1 MLSHT
6 PLLRVRSTCYMYIT
20 TSQVRRSRGDPM
32 TAVHEQ
38 TATDPDGPTG
48 GLATWVDAL
57 TLDQIPQ
64 NVVDRAKHLLLDGLG
79 CALVGAQLPWSR
91 VATDAVLGLES
102 PGNTVV
108 IGTGRTT
115 SGPAAAVL
123 NGTFVQGF
131 ELDDF
136 HPLAPL
142 HSCSLLVPALLSTAS
157 VRPEPSTGAD
167 LLLGALAGFE
177 VGPRVGYTLHG
188 AQMLDRGWHSGSV
201 FGTHAAAMASGKL
214 RGLPPGQLEDALG
227 LAGTQSSGLMA
238 AQYEAMSKRMHH
250 GLAARNGFYAAG
262 LAAAGYTGI
271 KRVFE
276 REYGGFLSVFGEG
289 HNPDASLLTAQLG
302 QRWETSI
309 IMVKS
314 YAAMGGL
321 HGAIDAARQLRSLV
335 APQDISK
342 IDITVGE
349 TVYKHGWWPP
359 ERPLTPIGAQMHI
372 GYATAAAL
380 LDGNV
385 LPEQLTPG
393 RLDSDD
399 IWSLLGATSVHL
411 DETLAHA
418 DVSQWFRTDV
428 AVTMD
433 DGTVHQA
440 RVVQPHGAPA
450 DPVTNEEILAKFHAL
465 ADRVTTRGR
474 AEAIERAVVGIDGL
488 DDIGYLIDLLAAPV
502 AGALD

>member
-1 MLSHT
+1 
-6 PLLRVRSTCYMYIT
+6 
-20 TSQVRRSRGDPM
+20 
-32 TAVHEQ
+32 
-38 TATDPDGPTG
+38 
-48 GLATWVDAL
+48 
-57 TLDQIPQ
+57 
-64 NVVDRAKHLLLDGLG
+64 
-79 CALVGAQLPWSR
+79 
-91 VATDAVLGLES
+91 
-102 PGNTVV
+102 
-108 IGTGRTT
+108 
-115 SGPAAAVL
+115 VL
-123 NGTFVQGF
+123 NGTFIQGF

-157 VRPEPSTGAD
+157 VRGEASAGAD
-167 LLLGALAGFE
+167 LLLAAIAGFE

-188 AQMLDRGWHSGSV
+188 TQMLDRGWHSGPV
-201 FGTHAAAMASGKL
+201 FGTHSAAMASGKL
-214 RGLPPGQLEDALG
+214 RGLPPAQLEDALG
-227 LAGTQSSGLMA
+227 LAGTQSAGLMA

-289 HNPDASLLTAQLG
+289 HDPDASLLTDQLG
-302 QRWETSI
+302 QRWETTI

-321 HGAIDAARQLRSLV
+321 HAAIDAARQLRGSIALE
-335 APQDISK
+335 DISR

-349 TVYKHGWWPP
+349 TVYKHAWWLPQ
-359 ERPLTPIGAQMHI
+359 RPLTPIGAQMNI

-385 LPEQLTPG
+385 LPEQFTPA

-399 IWSLLGATSVHL
+399 IWSLIAATTVHL
-411 DETLAHA
+411 DESLAQA
-418 DVSQWFRTDV
+418 DITEKFRTDV
-428 AVTMD
+428 AVTTD
-433 DGTVHQA
+433 DGTVHRA
-440 RVVQPHGAPA
+440 SVDVPHGAPT
-450 DPVTNEEILAKFHAL
+450 DPVTNEELVAKFHAL
-465 ADRVTTRGR
+465 ADRVTSTSR
-474 AEAIERAVVGIDGL
+474 ADAIERAVLGLDGL
-488 DDIGYLIDLLAAPV
+488 DDVDYLIDLLAAPV

>member
-1 MLSHT
+1 
-6 PLLRVRSTCYMYIT
+6 
-20 TSQVRRSRGDPM
+20 M
-32 TAVHEQ
+32 TISSADVVAP
-38 TATDPDGPTG
+38 ATDPAGPTG
-48 GLATWVDAL
+48 ALATWVHGL
-57 TLDQIPQ
+57 TLDDVPT
-64 NVVDRAKHLLLDGLG
+64 NVVDRAKHLILDGLG
-79 CALVGAQLPWSR
+79 CALIGSQLPWSR
-91 VATDAVLGLES
+91 VATEAVLDIDGA
-102 PGNTVV
+102 GGTAV
-108 IGTGRTT
+108 IGTGRTAAA
-115 SGPAAAVL
+115 PAATLL
-123 NGTFVQGF
+123 NSTYIQGF

-142 HSCSLLVPALLSTAS
+142 HSCSLVLPALLSTAS
-157 VRPEPSTGAD
+157 SGTPGAD
-167 LLLGALAGFE
+167 LLLAAITGFE

-201 FGTHAAAMASGKL
+201 FGTHSAAMASGKL

-289 HNPDASLLTAQLG
+289 HDPDASLLTGQLG
-302 QRWETSI
+302 QRWETTV

-321 HGAIDAARQLRSLV
+321 HGAIDAARELRSSV

-349 TVYKHGWWPP
+349 TIYKHGWWPP
-359 ERPLTPIGAQMHI
+359 ERPLTPIGAQMNI

-385 LPEQLTPG
+385 LPDQFTPG

-399 IWSLLGATSVHL
+399 IWSLIAATTVHL
-411 DETLAHA
+411 DESLAPA
-418 DVSQWFRTDV
+418 DLTEKFRTDV
-428 AVTMD
+428 
-433 DGTVHQA
+433 
-440 RVVQPHGAPA
+440 
-450 DPVTNEEILAKFHAL
+450 
-465 ADRVTTRGR
+465 
-474 AEAIERAVVGIDGL
+474 
-488 DDIGYLIDLLAAPV
+488 
-502 AGALD
+502 

>member
-1 MLSHT
+1 
-6 PLLRVRSTCYMYIT
+6 
-20 TSQVRRSRGDPM
+20 M
-32 TAVHEQ
+32 TAVQ
-38 TATDPDGPTG
+38 QQAATDPAGPTG
-48 GLATWVDAL
+48 RLATWVADL
-57 TLDQIPQ
+57 TLDQVPQ
-64 NVVDRAKHLLLDGLG
+64 NVVERAKHLLLDGLG

-102 PGNTVV
+102 PGDTVV
-108 IGTGRTT
+108 IGTGHTT
-115 SGPAAAVL
+115 SAPAAAVL
-123 NGTFVQGF
+123 NGTFIQGF

-142 HSCSLLVPALLSTAS
+142 HSCSLLIPALLSTAS
-157 VRPEPSTGAD
+157 VRNGVTTGAE
-167 LLLGALAGFE
+167 LLLAAIAGFE

-188 AQMLDRGWHSGSV
+188 TQMLDRGWHSGPV
-201 FGTHAAAMASGKL
+201 FGTHPAAMASGKL
-214 RGLPPGQLEDALG
+214 RGLTPAQLEDALG
-227 LAGTQSSGLMA
+227 LAGTQSAGLMA

-250 GLAARNGFYAAG
+250 GLAARNGFYAVG

-289 HNPDASLLTAQLG
+289 HDPDASQLTAQLG
-302 QRWETSI
+302 QRWETATI
-309 IMVKS
+309 VVKC

-321 HGAIDAARQLRSLV
+321 LGAIDAARKLRNSV
-335 APQDISK
+335 APADISK

-349 TVYKHGWWPP
+349 TVYKHGWWTP
-359 ERPLTPIGAQMHI
+359 ERPLTPIGAQMNI

-385 LPEQLTPG
+385 LPEQFTPS

-399 IWSLLGATSVHL
+399 IWSLIAATTVHL
-411 DETLAHA
+411 DESLAHA

-428 AVTMD
+428 AVTTH
-433 DGTVHQA
+433 DGTVHHA
-440 RVVQPHGAPA
+440 RVLQPHGAPT
-450 DPVTNEEILAKFHAL
+450 DPVTNAELVAKFHSL
-465 ADRVTTRGR
+465 ADRVTSRGR
-474 AEAIERAVVGIDGL
+474 ADAIERTVLGLEDL
-488 DDIGYLIDLLAAPV
+488 DDTNDLIDLLAAPV

>member
-1 MLSHT
+1 
-6 PLLRVRSTCYMYIT
+6 
-20 TSQVRRSRGDPM
+20 M
-32 TAVHEQ
+32 TAVHQ
-38 TATDPDGPTG
+38 QAATDPDGPTG
-48 GLATWVDAL
+48 RLATWVADL
-57 TLDQIPQ
+57 TLDQVPQ
-64 NVVDRAKHLLLDGLG
+64 NVIERAKHLLLDGLG

-91 VATDAVLGLES
+91 VATDAVLGLE
-102 PGNTVV
+102 GKGDTVV
-108 IGTGRTT
+108 IGTGHVT
-115 SGPAAAVL
+115 SAPAAAVL
-123 NGTFVQGF
+123 NGTFIQGF

-142 HSCSLLVPALLSTAS
+142 HSCSLLIPALLSTAS
-157 VRPEPSTGAD
+157 ARPQPTTGGE
-167 LLLGALAGFE
+167 LLLAAIAGFE

-188 AQMLDRGWHSGSV
+188 TQMLDRGWHSGPV

-214 RGLPPGQLEDALG
+214 RGLPPAQLEDALG

-289 HNPDASLLTAQLG
+289 HDPDASLLTGQLG
-302 QRWETSI
+302 QRWETTI

-321 HGAIDAARQLRSLV
+321 HGAIDAARKLRQSV
-335 APQDISK
+335 APEDISK

-349 TVYKHGWWPP
+349 TVYKHGWWLPQ
-359 ERPLTPIGAQMHI
+359 RPLTAIGAQMNI

-385 LPEQLTPG
+385 LPEQFTPT

-399 IWSLLGATSVHL
+399 IWSLIAATTVHL
-411 DETLAHA
+411 DESLAQA
-418 DVSQWFRTDV
+418 DITEKFRTDV
-428 AVTMD
+428 AVTTR
-433 DGTVHQA
+433 DGAVHRA
-440 RVVQPHGAPA
+440 SVAQPHGAPT
-450 DPVTNEEILAKFHAL
+450 DPVTNDELVAKFHAL
-465 ADRVTTRGR
+465 ADRVTSRGR
-474 AEAIERAVVGIDGL
+474 AEAIERAVVGL
-488 DDIGYLIDLLAAPV
+488 DDLDDTDNLIDLLAAPV

>member
-1 MLSHT
+1 
-6 PLLRVRSTCYMYIT
+6 
-20 TSQVRRSRGDPM
+20 M
-32 TAVHEQ
+32 TGLDQEA
-38 TATDPDGPTG
+38 ATDPDGPTG
-48 GLATWVDAL
+48 ELATWVADL
-57 TLDQIPQ
+57 TFDDVPQ
-64 NVVDRAKHLLLDGLG
+64 NVVERAKHLFLDGVG
-79 CALVGAQLPWSR
+79 CALIGAQLPWSR
-91 VATDAVLGLES
+91 IATSAVLGFE
-102 PGNTVV
+102 GAGDTIV
-108 IGTGRTT
+108 IGTGQTT
-115 SGPAAAVL
+115 SAPAAAVL
-123 NGTFVQGF
+123 NGTFIQGF

-157 VRPEPSTGAD
+157 VRGEASAGAD
-167 LLLGALAGFE
+167 LLLAAIAGFE

-188 AQMLDRGWHSGSV
+188 TQMLDRGWHSGPV
-201 FGTHAAAMASGKL
+201 FGTHSAAMASGKL
-214 RGLPPGQLEDALG
+214 RGLPPAQLEDALG
-227 LAGTQSSGLMA
+227 LAGTQSAGLMA

-289 HNPDASLLTAQLG
+289 HDPDASLLTDQLG
-302 QRWETSI
+302 QRWESTI

-321 HGAIDAARQLRSLV
+321 HAAIDAARQLRGSFALE
-335 APQDISK
+335 DISR

-349 TVYKHGWWPP
+349 TVYKHGWWLPQ
-359 ERPLTPIGAQMHI
+359 RPLTPIGAQMNI

-385 LPEQLTPG
+385 LPEQFTPA

-399 IWSLLGATSVHL
+399 IWSLIAATTVHL
-411 DETLAHA
+411 DESLAQA
-418 DVSQWFRTDV
+418 DITEKFRTDV
-428 AVTMD
+428 AVTTD
-433 DGTVHQA
+433 DGTVHRA
-440 RVVQPHGAPA
+440 SVDVPHGAPT
-450 DPVTNEEILAKFHAL
+450 DPVTNEELVAKFHAL
-465 ADRVTTRGR
+465 ADRVTSTSR
-474 AEAIERAVVGIDGL
+474 ADAIERAVLGLDGL
-488 DDIGYLIDLLAAPV
+488 DDVDYLIDLLAAPV

>member
-1 MLSHT
+1 
-6 PLLRVRSTCYMYIT
+6 
-20 TSQVRRSRGDPM
+20 M
-32 TAVHEQ
+32 TAVQ
-38 TATDPDGPTG
+38 QQAATDPAGPTG
-48 GLATWVDAL
+48 RLATWVADV
-57 TLDQIPQ
+57 TLDDVPGK
-64 NVVDRAKHLLLDGLG
+64 VVERAKHLLLDGLG

-91 VATDAVLGLES
+91 VATDAVLGLE
-102 PGNTVV
+102 GTGDTVV
-108 IGTGRTT
+108 IGTGRNT
-115 SGPAAAVL
+115 SAPAAAVL
-123 NGTFVQGF
+123 NGTFIQGF

-142 HSCSLLVPALLSTAS
+142 HSCSLLIPALVSTAT
-157 VRPEPSTGAD
+157 VRPRTTTGAE
-167 LLLGALAGFE
+167 LLLAAITGFE

-201 FGTHAAAMASGKL
+201 FGTHSAAMASGKL
-214 RGLPPGQLEDALG
+214 RGLSPAQLEDALG

-289 HNPDASLLTAQLG
+289 HDPDSSLLTGELG
-302 QRWETSI
+302 QRWETTI

-321 HGAIDAARQLRSLV
+321 HGAIDAARRLRNSV

-349 TVYKHGWWPP
+349 TIYKHGWWRPQ
-359 ERPLTPIGAQMHI
+359 RPLTPIGAQMNI

-385 LPEQLTPG
+385 LPEQFTPA

-399 IWSLLGATSVHL
+399 IWSLIAATTVHL
-411 DETLAHA
+411 DESLAAA
-418 DVSQWFRTDV
+418 DITQRFRTDV
-428 AVTMD
+428 AITTR
-433 DGTVHQA
+433 DGAVHRA
-440 RVVQPHGAPA
+440 RVVQPHGAPT
-450 DPVTNEEILAKFHAL
+450 DPVTNEELVAKFHAL
-465 ADRVTTRGR
+465 ADRVTNRGR
-474 AEAIERAVVGIDGL
+474 AQAIERAVAGL
-488 DDIGYLIDLLAAPV
+488 DRLDDTDELIDLLGAPV

>member
-1 MLSHT
+1 
-6 PLLRVRSTCYMYIT
+6 
-20 TSQVRRSRGDPM
+20 M
-32 TAVHEQ
+32 TASPD
-38 TATDPDGPTG
+38 ATDPAGPTG
-48 GLATWVDAL
+48 RLATWVAGL
-57 TLDQIPQ
+57 TLDDVPPHA
-64 NVVDRAKHLLLDGLG
+64 VERAKHLLLDGIG

-91 VATDAVLGLES
+91 VATDAVLSLES
-102 PGNTVV
+102 PGATVI

-115 SGPAAAVL
+115 SPPAAAIL
-123 NGTFVQGF
+123 NGTFIQGF

-142 HSCSLLVPALLSTAS
+142 HSCSLLIPALLSTAATH
-157 VRPEPSTGAD
+157 PAPTAGAD
-167 LLLGALAGFE
+167 LLLAAIAGFE

-188 AQMLDRGWHSGSV
+188 TQMLDRGWHSGSV
-201 FGTHAAAMASGKL
+201 FGTHAAAMACGRL
-214 RGLPPGQLEDALG
+214 RGLPPAQLEDALG
-227 LAGTQSSGLMA
+227 LAGTQSCGLMA

-276 REYGGFLSVFGEG
+276 REYGGFCSVFGEG
-289 HNPDASLLTAQLG
+289 HHPQPALLVGELG
-302 QRWETSI
+302 QRWETGV

-321 HGAIDAARQLRSLV
+321 HGAIDAARRLRREV
-335 APQDISK
+335 APENIAS

-359 ERPLTPIGAQMHI
+359 QRPLTPIGAQMNI
-372 GYATAAAL
+372 AYATAAAL

-385 LPEQLTPG
+385 LPEEFTPE

-399 IWSLLGATSVHL
+399 IWSLIAVTAVHL
-411 DETLAHA
+411 DASLAHA
-418 DVSQWFRTDV
+418 DNTEKFRTDL
-428 AVTMD
+428 AVTTR
-433 DGTVHQA
+433 DGAVH
-440 RVVQPHGAPA
+440 RVRVPVPHGAPT
-450 DPVTNEEILAKFHAL
+450 DPVTNAELVAKFHAL
-465 ADRVTTRGR
+465 ADRVTSHGR
-474 AEAIERAVVGIDGL
+474 ARAIEAALLGLDGL
-488 DDIGYLIDLLAAPV
+488 GDVDDLIDLLAAPV

>member
-1 MLSHT
+1 
-6 PLLRVRSTCYMYIT
+6 
-20 TSQVRRSRGDPM
+20 M
-32 TAVHEQ
+32 TAVHQ
-38 TATDPDGPTG
+38 QAATDPDGPTG
-48 GLATWVDAL
+48 RLATWIANL
-57 TLDQIPQ
+57 TLDRVPQ
-64 NVVDRAKHLLLDGLG
+64 NVVERAKHLLLDGLG

-91 VATDAVLGLES
+91 VATDAVLGLE
-102 PGNTVV
+102 GAGDTVV
-108 IGTGRTT
+108 IGTGHTT
-115 SGPAAAVL
+115 SAPAAAVL
-123 NGTFVQGF
+123 NGTFIQGF

-142 HSCSLLVPALLSTAS
+142 HSCSLLIPALLSTTSA
-157 VRPEPSTGAD
+157 RPQPSTGAEF
-167 LLLGALAGFE
+167 LLAAIAGFE

-188 AQMLDRGWHSGSV
+188 TQMLDRGWHSGSV

-214 RGLPPGQLEDALG
+214 RGLPPAQLEDALG
-227 LAGTQSSGLMA
+227 LAGTQSAGLMA

-289 HNPDASLLTAQLG
+289 HDPDASVLTAQLG
-302 QRWETSI
+302 QRWETSAI
-309 IMVKS
+309 VVKC

-321 HGAIDAARQLRSLV
+321 LAAIDAARKLRNSV
-335 APQDISK
+335 APVDIAK

-349 TVYKHGWWPP
+349 TVYKHGWWTP
-359 ERPLTPIGAQMHI
+359 ERPLTPIGAQMNI

-385 LPEQLTPG
+385 LPEQFTPA

-399 IWSLLGATSVHL
+399 IWSLIAATTVHL
-411 DETLAHA
+411 DESLAHA

-428 AVTMD
+428 AVTTR
-433 DGTVHQA
+433 DGAVHHA
-440 RVVQPHGAPA
+440 RVVQPHGAPT
-450 DPVTNEEILAKFHAL
+450 DPVTNDELVAKFHSL
-465 ADRVTTRGR
+465 ANRVTSRTR
-474 AEAIERAVVGIDGL
+474 ADAIERAVVGLEDL
-488 DDIGYLIDLLAAPV
+488 DDTEYLIDLLAAPV

>member
-1 MLSHT
+1 
-6 PLLRVRSTCYMYIT
+6 
-20 TSQVRRSRGDPM
+20 M
-32 TAVHEQ
+32 TAVQ
-38 TATDPDGPTG
+38 QQAATDPAGPTG
-48 GLATWVDAL
+48 RLATWVADV
-57 TLDQIPQ
+57 TLDDVPR
-64 NVVDRAKHLLLDGLG
+64 NVTERAKHLLLDGLG

-91 VATDAVLGLES
+91 VASDAVLGLE
-102 PGNTVV
+102 GTGDTVV

-115 SGPAAAVL
+115 SAPAAAVL
-123 NGTFVQGF
+123 NGTFIQGF

-142 HSCSLLVPALLSTAS
+142 HSCSLLIPALVSTAT
-157 VRPEPSTGAD
+157 VRPGATTGAE
-167 LLLGALAGFE
+167 LLLAAITGFE

-188 AQMLDRGWHSGSV
+188 AQMLDRGWHSGPV
-201 FGTHAAAMASGKL
+201 FGTHSAAMASGKL
-214 RGLPPGQLEDALG
+214 RGLPPAQLEDALG

-289 HNPDASLLTAQLG
+289 HDPDASLLTGQLG
-302 QRWETSI
+302 QRWETSV

-321 HGAIDAARQLRSLV
+321 HGAIDAAIQLRSSI
-335 APQDISK
+335 APQDVSK
-342 IDITVGE
+342 IDVTVGE
-349 TVYKHGWWPP
+349 TIYKHGWWQP
-359 ERPLTPIGAQMHI
+359 ERPLTPIGAQMNI

-385 LPEQLTPG
+385 LPEQFTAG
-393 RLDSDD
+393 RLDADD
-399 IWSLLGATSVHL
+399 IWSLIAATTVHL
-411 DETLAHA
+411 DESLTHA
-418 DVSQWFRTDV
+418 DITEKFRTDV
-428 AVTMD
+428 ALTAR
-433 DGTVHQA
+433 DGTVHRA
-440 RVVQPHGAPA
+440 RVVQPHGAPT
-450 DPVTNEEILAKFHAL
+450 DPVTNEELVAKFHAL
-465 ADRVTTRGR
+465 ADRVTNRVR
-474 AEAIERAVVGIDGL
+474 AEAIERAVVGLEAL
-488 DDIGYLIDLLAAPV
+488 DDTDDLIDLLADPV